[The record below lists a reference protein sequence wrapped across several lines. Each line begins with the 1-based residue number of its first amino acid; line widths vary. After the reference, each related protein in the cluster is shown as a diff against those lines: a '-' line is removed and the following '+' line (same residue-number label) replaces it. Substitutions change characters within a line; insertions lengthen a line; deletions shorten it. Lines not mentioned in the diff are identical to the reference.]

1 MTTPDGHV
9 AALVLP
15 QVGDGLLNI
24 VVDARP
30 NHFAAIKPGMPALLE
45 KRRLQIRGLEVTL
58 DRAVVWEACP
68 DWKSLRAATMP
79 SQIAFPCCRPSLYTT
94 PLKAVSWFSC
104 PVGRKAPSCQWG
116 ESPSTP
122 PHVSCSQRPPL
133 RRQAVGSVD
142 GPPPSGQ
149 RSRDTRSVSPSIS
162 RASEPPSINTDTG
175 HGCAGSHCST
185 YDVAGSQEDPLMAS
199 MEIEALPANWKVG
212 AKGMIGRARFAP
224 RAHLGRP
231 PNRSFLRNP
240 RSTHVVRSTLIA
252 PR

>member
-1 MTTPDGHV
+1 MSVHVIARSISRPVRERLWKRSFAARILAVFDDVCSMTTPDGHV

-122 PHVSCSQRPPL
+122 PHVSCSRRPPL
-133 RRQAVGSVD
+133 
-142 GPPPSGQ
+142 
-149 RSRDTRSVSPSIS
+149 
-162 RASEPPSINTDTG
+162 
-175 HGCAGSHCST
+175 
-185 YDVAGSQEDPLMAS
+185 
-199 MEIEALPANWKVG
+199 
-212 AKGMIGRARFAP
+212 
-224 RAHLGRP
+224 
-231 PNRSFLRNP
+231 
-240 RSTHVVRSTLIA
+240 
-252 PR
+252 